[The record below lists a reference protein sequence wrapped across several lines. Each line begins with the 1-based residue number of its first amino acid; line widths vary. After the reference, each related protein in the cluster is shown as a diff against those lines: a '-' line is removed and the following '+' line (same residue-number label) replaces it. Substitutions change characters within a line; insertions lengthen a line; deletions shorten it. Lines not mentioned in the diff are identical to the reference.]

1 MQIDKSMILGLLQE
15 RGQTEQAE
23 QAQRELPDQVDTDR
37 DAGMLEKFGLSPQD
51 LLGRLGGGGGGIP
64 GL

>member
-51 LLGRLGGGGGGIP
+51 LLGRLGGGGGIP

>member
-23 QAQRELPDQVDTDR
+23 QAQRELPDQIDTDR

-51 LLGRLGGGGGGIP
+51 LLGRLGGGGGIP

>member
-23 QAQRELPDQVDTDR
+23 QAQRELPDQIDTDR

-51 LLGRLGGGGGGIP
+51 LLARLGGGGGIP